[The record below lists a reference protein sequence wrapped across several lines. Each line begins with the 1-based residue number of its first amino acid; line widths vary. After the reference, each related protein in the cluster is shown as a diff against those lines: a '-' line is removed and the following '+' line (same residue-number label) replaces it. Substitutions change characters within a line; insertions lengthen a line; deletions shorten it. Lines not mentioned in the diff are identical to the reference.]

1 MSNGNTGLTR
11 RSVLQGVA
19 SLGLAPGLGLLGG
32 CSSQSL
38 QLIGSSFAG
47 AKTAV
52 TGDRYGLSDEQIE
65 ALPYASLGVR
75 VGRLAPAVLILAS
88 IDQDEL
94 RWASADRVV
103 LVTRRGRLVKSVG
116 LARDLLGTQW
126 AAPDPL
132 LGYPQTLATSAEAR
146 VGRFVDL
153 RPKDDFGVAVES
165 RYDTIGNE
173 TLTLLGRPRRTV
185 LLRERISVRKWR
197 WSGENLFWLDA
208 SNGKVW
214 KSRQQFCPDVPPLTL
229 EVLKPAEEPPLS
241 T

>member
-1 MSNGNTGLTR
+1 MNKGLTR
-11 RSVLQGVA
+11 RQLMQ
-19 SLGLAPGLGLLGG
+19 GLAASTAVPTLGLLGG

-38 QLIGSSFAG
+38 QLLGSSFAG
-47 AKTAV
+47 ARTAV
-52 TGDRYGLSDEQIE
+52 SGDRYGLSDDQIE

-75 VGRLAPAVLILAS
+75 IGRLAPAVLILAS

-126 AAPDPL
+126 ASPDPL
-132 LGYPQTLATSAEAR
+132 LGFPNTIPASTESR

-173 TLTLLGRPRRTV
+173 TLTLLGRTRRTV
-185 LLRERISVRKWR
+185 VLRERISVRKWR

-208 SNGKVW
+208 ASGKVW